1 MNFMNSNGK
10 NLIIV
15 GSILFS
21 LQLINFVSINQI
33 TPEIE
38 RAQVLAAISSIIIIL
53 IGFLFQ
59 RISPMSGEKVNL
71 KGENGFIYDPSIP
84 EEILNEL
91 AWGSEA
97 ILTSTAAASIL
108 ISNKGKNILKRGII
122 STENFIPKDIC
133 LKSLRENNFI
143 SLVNTKFYPG
153 SEEFDDFCKDIPSV
167 LVIPVNEQCFILVG
181 GWSSKCFTKSDE
193 KWILNWSKKLLVL
206 FKEINF

>member
-1 MNFMNSNGK
+1 MNFNGK
-10 NLIIV
+10 NLIII
-15 GSILFS
+15 GSILF
-21 LQLINFVSINQI
+21 LFQLINFVSINQI

-59 RISPMSGEKVNL
+59 RISPVSGEKVSL
-71 KGENGFIYDPSIP
+71 KGENGFIYDSSIP
-84 EEILNEL
+84 KEVLNEL

-97 ILTSTAAASIL
+97 VLTSTAAATIL

-122 STENFIPKDIC
+122 SKTNFVPKDIC
-133 LKSLRENNFI
+133 LRCLEENKFI

-153 SEEFDDFCKDIPSV
+153 SEEFDDFCKDIPSI
-167 LVIPVNEQCFILVG
+167 LVIPVNKHCFILVG

-193 KWILNWSKKLLVL
+193 KWIINWSKKLQLL
-206 FKEINF
+206 FNENNF

>member
-1 MNFMNSNGK
+1 MNFNSK
-10 NLIIV
+10 NLIYI
-15 GSILFS
+15 GSILF
-21 LQLINFVSINQI
+21 LFQLINFASINQI

-59 RISPMSGEKVNL
+59 RISPVSGEKVSL

-84 EEILNEL
+84 KEVLNEL

-97 ILTSTAAASIL
+97 VLTSTAAATIL

-122 STENFIPKDIC
+122 SKTNFVPKDIC
-133 LKSLRENNFI
+133 LRCLEENKFI

-153 SEEFDDFCKDIPSV
+153 SEEFDDFCKDIPSI
-167 LVIPVNEQCFILVG
+167 LVIPVNKHCFILVG

-193 KWILNWSKKLLVL
+193 KWIINWSKKLHLL
-206 FKEINF
+206 FNENSF